1 MKQDGE
7 CLLMVEY
14 QRLRTAAGGTAM
26 KASVHQAAM
35 VREHKWTPGGARM
48 PLKLA
53 MPPSTIRPNTRS
65 RMDRHHGP
73 ALMTSVVK
81 RGRNLLAPSPISE
94 EDEGAWGNVTGPRRL
109 SYSSEGTLTGFQC
122 WAHKSGRCIHPGYDT
137 AFVGALCTLHG
148 QLIPSVIL
156 A

>member
-1 MKQDGE
+1 
-7 CLLMVEY
+7 
-14 QRLRTAAGGTAM
+14 M

-73 ALMTSVVK
+73 AVMTSVVK

-94 EDEGAWGNVTGPRRL
+94 EDEGAWGNVAGPRRL
-109 SYSSEGTLTGFQC
+109 SYSSEGTLTMLGMQI
-122 WAHKSGRCIHPGYDT
+122 WQMR
-137 AFVGALCTLHG
+137 LQWL
-148 QLIPSVIL
+148 
-156 A
+156 